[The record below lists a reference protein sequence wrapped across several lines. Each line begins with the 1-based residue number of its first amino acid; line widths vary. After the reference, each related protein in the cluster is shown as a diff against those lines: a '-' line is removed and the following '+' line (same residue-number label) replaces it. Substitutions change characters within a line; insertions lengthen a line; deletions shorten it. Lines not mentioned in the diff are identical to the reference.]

1 MPRLLVWQRR
11 QMSPQ
16 QVITGPI
23 LMEGI
28 ERARTGDG
36 GSKKGPVYNG
46 GRLRKKLLC
55 LWRFQAHGLL
65 L

>member
-1 MPRLLVWQRR
+1 
-11 QMSPQ
+11 MSPQ

-36 GSKKGPVYNG
+36 GSKKRPIYNG

-55 LWRFQAHGLL
+55 LWRFQAHGPLL
-65 L
+65 